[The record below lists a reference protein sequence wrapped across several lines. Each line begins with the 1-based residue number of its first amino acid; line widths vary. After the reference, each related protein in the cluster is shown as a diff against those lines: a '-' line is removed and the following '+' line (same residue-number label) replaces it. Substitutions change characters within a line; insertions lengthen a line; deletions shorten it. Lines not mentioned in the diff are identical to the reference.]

1 MRPFSIALVLLTLG
15 RAATPAGPADLKKV
29 DRTIVKEPKYTSQ
42 PYYAL
47 LAFGPEA
54 KARAW
59 LVVDGEVLY
68 VDRNGNG
75 DLTEKD
81 ERVELDREA
90 TGKIKVAPGEYKGM
104 NVFNLGEVA
113 GTRLVLQFWV
123 RDKTFTPKE
132 DKDEHEILTK
142 YRKERREN
150 GWENASLYRVGKDG
164 TQAQIPVLLCRK
176 PSDAQVSHL
185 GGPLTFAAKWGDRQA
200 LKRGAGENVFDV
212 NIGTPGLGTRN
223 SRYPVFAPLTTAEVP
238 AAAYPV
244 ARFEFP
250 NRAAGKPPVKLE
262 VRLDRR
268 C

>member
-1 MRPFSIALVLLTLG
+1 MRPFPIALTMLALG
-15 RAATPAGPADLKKV
+15 WAAPTARPADLKKV

-47 LAFGPEA
+47 LVFGPEA

-75 DLTEKD
+75 DLTEAN
-81 ERVELDREA
+81 ERIELDRKA
-90 TGKIKVAPGEYKGM
+90 TDKIKVAPGEYKGM
-104 NVFNLGEVA
+104 NVFNLEEVA
-113 GTRLVLQFWV
+113 GTRLTLQFWV
-123 RDKTFTPKE
+123 RDKNFTPK
-132 DKDEHEILTK
+132 DGKDEHEILAK

-150 GWENASLYRVGKDG
+150 GWENASLHRMGKDG

-176 PSDAQVSHL
+176 PGDAQVSHL
-185 GGPLTFAAKWGDRQA
+185 GGPLTFTVKWGDRQA

-223 SRYPVFAPLTTAEVP
+223 SRYPVFAPLTTGEVP
-238 AAAYPV
+238 AALHAV

-250 NRAAGKPPVKLE
+250 NQAAGKPPIKLE
-262 VRLDRR
+262 VKLNQR